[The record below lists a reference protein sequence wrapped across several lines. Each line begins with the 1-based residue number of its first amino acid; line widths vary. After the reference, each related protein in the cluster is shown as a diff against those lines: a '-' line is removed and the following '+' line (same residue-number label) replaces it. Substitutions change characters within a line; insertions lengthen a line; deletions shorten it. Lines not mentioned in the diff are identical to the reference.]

1 MLLPVADVGNI
12 TVGSGAGGGKISTSI
27 NRARACY
34 SNRRFTCPIL
44 IIRLEW
50 LLAGRTGG
58 LGLLSVFDLLF
69 VFDAAATGAGGD
81 GTYTADAGS

>member
-12 TVGSGAGGGKISTSI
+12 TVGSCAGSRKISTSI
-27 NRARACY
+27 SRARVGY
-34 SNRRFTCPIL
+34 SNRRFTGPIL

-50 LLAGRTGG
+50 LLAGRTGD
-58 LGLLSVFDLLF
+58 LGLLTDFDLLF
-69 VFDAAATGAGGD
+69 VFDAGATGAGGG